1 MHSCQPIIIGKKNLN
16 NEGLKLRVLL
26 ENQND
31 NQEVSS
37 WWLTSLLVLIFM
49 FMLIAI
55 LFMFMC
61 IVINNN

>member
-31 NQEVSS
+31 NQEVPL
-37 WWLTSLLVLIFM
+37 WGPKT
-49 FMLIAI
+49 
-55 LFMFMC
+55 
-61 IVINNN
+61 